1 MAQPKILS
9 SQANVGT
16 GSDQIALHSDIF
28 MSSVPAGSGRIIKSL
43 HGTLIGMTG
52 STTIP
57 LDNTAPLITEGTELG
72 STTFAKMDDGS
83 HMHFNFTCL
92 LDAGAN
98 NTFITLAIFRDAV
111 CIASSVVAIDTVG
124 RPKNFS
130 LTGEDNPGVAG
141 TYVYSARI
149 GTNAGQTWYL
159 NQMSTGQTLG
169 GTITS
174 TWILGEY
181 AMYMP

>member
-9 SQANVGT
+9 SQTDVGSGPT
-16 GSDQIALHSDIF
+16 QLVTYDGVYLAAS
-28 MSSVPAGSGRIIKSL
+28 PPGSGRIIKSL
-43 HGTLIGMTG
+43 HGTLVGMTG
-52 STTIP
+52 TTIIP
-57 LDNTAPLITEGTELG
+57 FDNTLPLITEGTQFG
-72 STTFAKMDDGS
+72 STSFTKETNDS

-92 LDAGAN
+92 LDAGAP
-98 NTFITLAIFRDAV
+98 NTTIVIAVFRDAT
-111 CIASSVVAIDTVG
+111 CIASSVVAIDAAG

-130 LTGEDNPGVAG
+130 LTGEDSPGVAG

-149 GTNAGQTWYL
+149 GSSAGAAWYL
-159 NQMSTGQTLG
+159 NQLSTGQTLG

>member
-1 MAQPKILS
+1 MTQPKILT
-9 SQANVGT
+9 SQADVGLGANQFVSQADLFL
-16 GSDQIALHSDIF
+16 GSSPQ
-28 MSSVPAGSGRIIKSL
+28 GSGRIIKSL
-43 HGTLIGMTG
+43 HGTLVGMTG
-52 STTIP
+52 ATTIP
-57 LDNTAPLITEGTELG
+57 LDNTAPLITEGTEFG
-72 STTFAKMDDGS
+72 STSFTKETDDS

-92 LDAGAN
+92 LDAGSN
-98 NTFITLAIFRDAV
+98 NTFVILAVFRDST

-124 RPKNFS
+124 RPKNFA